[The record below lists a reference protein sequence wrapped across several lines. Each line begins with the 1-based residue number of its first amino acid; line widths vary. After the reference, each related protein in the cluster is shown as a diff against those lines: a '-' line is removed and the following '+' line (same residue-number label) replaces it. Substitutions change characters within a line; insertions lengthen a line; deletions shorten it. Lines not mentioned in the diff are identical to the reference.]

1 MARYCS
7 CAGKFT
13 YTVSLD
19 DFSEKLKTFRN
30 VARYLLPNLRRVV
43 ISSSAKCKQSKIMW
57 RLL

>member
-19 DFSEKLKTFRN
+19 DFSEKLKTFGN
-30 VARYLLPNLRRVV
+30 VARYLHPNLKRVV
-43 ISSSAKCKQSKIMW
+43 ISS
-57 RLL
+57 